1 MANGYSLGVLQH
13 IREVTAKATPQ
24 YKIEPYGLLALL
36 KSRMTPGA
44 IKNDSFDGHFKT
56 VKIKRKKRFTTSQ
69 VGTDPSCDVTNLN
82 PYTEETVSIGG
93 FRTLAV
99 HIADETI
106 AAYDSYASGKV
117 AFGNN
122 PQSVLMQEHM
132 DDVFTMASAILNAVD
147 KDLVT
152 LLGANIGVN
161 RKTGNNAART
171 LNIARNA
178 NIVPLNNAPTEIL
191 SDFQLNSMSGRPLVV
206 GAGLMYNWALNQPV
220 IGAANSSGIDVARQI
235 ANFDFFYDL
244 EIEQQLGSNHV
255 VVLEKD
261 AIQLVEYLEYQ
272 GWKSGPKPGAS
283 TFGTVTLPMNQGGQ
297 LVPVQ
302 FDYQLRYNDCAQEFE
317 VEGEIV
323 VLQKGYN
330 LILSKRFGLYT
341 IPTTAY
347 RTGDPLAGN
356 RGSLHY
362 LINNDCDV
370 CPDEEGGGSGGV

>member
-1 MANGYSLGVLQH
+1 MALGYSLGVLQQ
-13 IREVTAKATPQ
+13 IREVTANATPQ

-69 VGTDPSCDVTNLN
+69 VGTEASCEVTNLN

-93 FRTLAV
+93 YRTLAV
-99 HIADETI
+99 HVADETI
-106 AAYDSYASGKV
+106 AAYDAYASQKV
-117 AFGNN
+117 RFGNN
-122 PQSVLMQEHM
+122 PESVLMQEHM

-152 LLGANIGVN
+152 LLAANIGVN
-161 RKTGNNAART
+161 RRTGNNAARA

-191 SDFQLNSMSGRPLVV
+191 SDFQLNSMTGRPLVV

-220 IGAANSSGIDVARQI
+220 IGGPNASGIDIARQI

-244 EIEQQLGSNHV
+244 EIEQQLGSNHIV
-255 VVLEKD
+255 VMEKD

-272 GWKSGPKPGAS
+272 GWKAGTKPGAS
-283 TFGTVTLPMNQGGQ
+283 TFGTVTLPMMQGGQ

-302 FDYQLRYNDCAQEFE
+302 FDYQLRYNDCAQDFTVDDET
-317 VEGEIV
+317 VT
-323 VLQKGYN
+323 LQKGYN

-356 RGSLHY
+356 RGTLRY
-362 LINNDCDV
+362 VINNDCDT
-370 CPDEEGGGSGGV
+370 CPDEEGGGSGA